1 MPVSKKSLSSLL
13 NSTAAS
19 CLLVISANSQAEPFT
34 SDLPILLAESIVSDL
49 PKTRTATASNPQ
61 TETWSVHS
69 QATYIGQ
76 QKNNF
81 TSPYYGQNS
90 LLNKSQGGSANSYT
104 MSATAFLGTRLWKN
118 AEFYY
123 NPEVFQGTP
132 FNGELVGL
140 GGFQNGELQKG
151 SFANPVFYSAR
162 AFMRQSFNLG
172 GEKEFVESSA
182 NQLAGEVDKNRVVV
196 SWGKLATLD
205 FFDQNTY
212 SHDPRTQFQN
222 FALFSMGAYSY
233 AADTKGYT
241 YGAVA
246 EWYQDAWIAKA
257 ARLALPT
264 VPNTAKVDYTLR
276 KDFIDQFELTRQHEI
291 AGKTGALRALYYQ
304 QYAYMGRFD
313 NAITQGAQNNTTPD
327 MTSVRQSAQRSW
339 GYGFNIE
346 QAITKDMG
354 VFARWSWNSGN
365 TETQTVDISRS
376 LSGGVS
382 VKGTD
387 WSRPSDTL
395 GIGLAINGISGSQ
408 ITYLQ
413 QGGIASF
420 IGDGALTYKKE
431 QIVEAYYSAK
441 VYKDLYLSIDYQ
453 RIGNPAYNASRGP
466 VNFLGIRAHFDL

>member
-1 MPVSKKSLSSLL
+1 MYYANNSHYDYSPKFMLSKDSIRTLL
-13 NSTAAS
+13 NSTALA
-19 CLLVISANSQAEPFT
+19 CLIGFSSNSQAEQQP
-34 SDLPILLAESIVSDL
+34 E
-49 PKTRTATASNPQ
+49 
-61 TETWSVHS
+61 TERWSVHS

-81 TSPYYGQNS
+81 TSPYFGTNS
-90 LLNKSQGGSANSYT
+90 LLNKTQGGGANSYT
-104 MSATAFLGTRLWKN
+104 LSATAFLGTRLWES

-241 YGAVA
+241 YGAV
-246 EWYQDAWIAKA
+246 
-257 ARLALPT
+257 
-264 VPNTAKVDYTLR
+264 
-276 KDFIDQFELTRQHEI
+276 
-291 AGKTGALRALYYQ
+291 
-304 QYAYMGRFD
+304 
-313 NAITQGAQNNTTPD
+313 
-327 MTSVRQSAQRSW
+327 
-339 GYGFNIE
+339 
-346 QAITKDMG
+346 
-354 VFARWSWNSGN
+354 
-365 TETQTVDISRS
+365 
-376 LSGGVS
+376 
-382 VKGTD
+382 
-387 WSRPSDTL
+387 
-395 GIGLAINGISGSQ
+395 
-408 ITYLQ
+408 
-413 QGGIASF
+413 
-420 IGDGALTYKKE
+420 
-431 QIVEAYYSAK
+431 
-441 VYKDLYLSIDYQ
+441 
-453 RIGNPAYNASRGP
+453 
-466 VNFLGIRAHFDL
+466 

>member
-1 MPVSKKSLSSLL
+1 MIYNANNSHYDYSTKSMLSKDSICTLL
-13 NSTAAS
+13 NSTALA
-19 CLLVISANSQAEPFT
+19 CLIGLSSNSQAEQQP
-34 SDLPILLAESIVSDL
+34 E
-49 PKTRTATASNPQ
+49 
-61 TETWSVHS
+61 TERWSVHT

-81 TSPYYGQNS
+81 TSPYYGTNS
-90 LLNKSQGGSANSYT
+90 LLNKTQGGSANSYT
-104 MSATAFLGTRLWKN
+104 MSATTFLGTRLWES

-123 NPEVFQGTP
+123 NPEVFQGAP

-162 AFMRQSFNLG
+162 AFVRQSFNLG

-196 SWGKLATLD
+196 SWGKFATLD

-241 YGAVA
+241 YGAVV
-246 EWYQDAWIAKA
+246 EWYQDDWIVKF

-276 KDFIDQFELTRQHEI
+276 KDFIDQIELTRQHEI
-291 AGKTGALRALYYQ
+291 AGKSGALRALYYQ
-304 QYAYMGRFD
+304 QYAYMGRFG
-313 NAITQGAQNNTTPD
+313 NAISQGLLNNTTPD
-327 MTSVRQSAQRSW
+327 ITSVRQSAQRAW
-339 GYGFNIE
+339 GYGLNME

-354 VFARWSWNSGN
+354 VFARWSWNTGN

-382 VKGTD
+382 LKGAR

-395 GIGLAINGISGSQ
+395 GIGFAINGISGAQ

-413 QGGIASF
+413 QGGMASF
-420 IGDGALTYKKE
+420 IGDGALNYKKE
-431 QIVEAYYSAK
+431 QVLEAYYSAK
-441 VYKDLYLSIDYQ
+441 VYKDLYLTIDYQ
-453 RIGNPAYNASRGP
+453 RIENPAYNASRGP
-466 VNFLGIRAHFDL
+466 VNFLGIRAHFEL

>member
-1 MPVSKKSLSSLL
+1 MLSKDSICTLL
-13 NSTAAS
+13 NSTALA
-19 CLLVISANSQAEPFT
+19 CLIGLSSNSQAEQQP
-34 SDLPILLAESIVSDL
+34 E
-49 PKTRTATASNPQ
+49 
-61 TETWSVHS
+61 TERWSVHS

-76 QKNNF
+76 QKCNF

-90 LLNKSQGGSANSYT
+90 LLNKTQGGGANSYT
-104 MSATAFLGTRLWKN
+104 ASATAFLGTRLWES

-162 AFMRQSFNLG
+162 AFVRQSFNLG
-172 GEKEFVESSA
+172 GESAFIESSA
-182 NQLAGEVDKNRVVV
+182 NQLAGEVDKNRIVL
-196 SWGKLATLD
+196 SWGKFASLD

-241 YGAVA
+241 YGAVV
-246 EWYQDAWIAKA
+246 EWYQDDWIVKA

-276 KDFIDQFELTRQHEI
+276 KDFIDQLELTRQYEI
-291 AGKTGALRALYYQ
+291 AGKSAGALRGLYYQ
-304 QYAYMGRFD
+304 QYAYMGRFG
-313 NAITQGAQNNTTPD
+313 NAISQGLLNNTTPD

-339 GYGFNIE
+339 GYGLNME

-354 VFARWSWNSGN
+354 VFARWSWNTGN

-382 VKGTD
+382 LKGAR

-395 GIGLAINGISGSQ
+395 GIGFALNGISGSQ

-413 QGGIASF
+413 QGGMASF
-420 IGDGALTYKKE
+420 IGDGALNYTKE
-431 QIVEAYYSAK
+431 QILEAYYSAK
-441 VYKDLYLSIDYQ
+441 VYKDLYLTVDYQ
-453 RIGNPAYNASRGP
+453 RIENPAYNASRGP
-466 VNFLGIRAHFDL
+466 VNFLGIRAHFEL